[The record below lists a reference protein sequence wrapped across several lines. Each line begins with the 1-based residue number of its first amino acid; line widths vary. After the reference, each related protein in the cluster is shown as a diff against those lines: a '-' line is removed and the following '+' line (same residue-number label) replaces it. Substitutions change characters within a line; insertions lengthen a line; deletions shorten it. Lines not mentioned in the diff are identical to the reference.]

1 MRIWAFTVRHWQFT
15 LLVFGFAVA
24 LGISAL
30 RSIPRSEDPVF
41 PIPLVTVIAV
51 YPGADPAD
59 VERLIVDPIEDAMNE
74 LDDVDN
80 IESESRDGLGV
91 VNVEFT
97 WGMDPEEKYDEV
109 VREVNALRAELPEGL
124 ASLDIR
130 KASTGLVN
138 IVQVALVS
146 EKESYRELESRA
158 EDLREALETVP
169 GVREAETWAYPE
181 PEVAVAV
188 DLERL
193 ARLAIPLDAVI
204 AAIRADNAD
213 IPGGAVDVGLRK
225 YNLKTSGSYDSLEEL
240 GATVIGQHDGRLVR
254 VSDVADVRWAVGEE
268 RHLGRFNGQRAV
280 FVTANQK
287 DGQNIFAVRDAVYG
301 KLDGAREATAAVD
314 PARARLRSVA
324 QRRE

>member
-1 MRIWAFTVRHWQFT
+1 MRIGELAGESVEVREGLSVGEQVVTDGAAWLVEGARVAVVATSELRAVDMRIWAFTVRHWQFT
-15 LLVFGFAVA
+15 LLVLRFRGGDRRFLVA
-24 LGISAL
+24 QHPAL
-30 RSIPRSEDPVF
+30 RGPGLSD
-41 PIPLVTVIAV
+41 PLVTVIAV

-74 LDDVDN
+74 LDDVED

-91 VNVEFT
+91 VNVEFS

-130 KASTGLVN
+130 KASPGLVN

-158 EDLREALETVP
+158 EDLREGLETVP

-193 ARLAIPLDAVI
+193 ARLAMPLDAVD
-204 AAIRADNAD
+204 RGD
-213 IPGGAVDVGLRK
+213 PGR
-225 YNLKTSGSYDSLEEL
+225 
-240 GATVIGQHDGRLVR
+240 
-254 VSDVADVRWAVGEE
+254 
-268 RHLGRFNGQRAV
+268 
-280 FVTANQK
+280 
-287 DGQNIFAVRDAVYG
+287 
-301 KLDGAREATAAVD
+301 
-314 PARARLRSVA
+314 
-324 QRRE
+324 QRRHSGRCRRRRPAQVQPEDLGQLRVARGDRRDRDRAE

>member
-97 WGMDPEEKYDEV
+97 WGTDPEEKYDEV

-158 EDLREALETVP
+158 EDLREAIGDRSRSTRGRNLGVP
-169 GVREAETWAYPE
+169 G
-181 PEVAVAV
+181 
-188 DLERL
+188 
-193 ARLAIPLDAVI
+193 ARGCGRGRSR
-204 AAIRADNAD
+204 AARA
-213 IPGGAVDVGLRK
+213 PC
-225 YNLKTSGSYDSLEEL
+225 
-240 GATVIGQHDGRLVR
+240 
-254 VSDVADVRWAVGEE
+254 
-268 RHLGRFNGQRAV
+268 
-280 FVTANQK
+280 
-287 DGQNIFAVRDAVYG
+287 
-301 KLDGAREATAAVD
+301 D
-314 PARARLRSVA
+314 PARRRDCGHPRR
-324 QRRE
+324 QRRHPGRRRRRRRYASTT